1 MPCQN
6 VRMAGRSDIKR
17 LKRKVGT
24 FDEPVVDAPIG
35 AVQLPSTGVKYDRH
49 GNPKPLLSG
58 QDSHDD
64 EPDDHVR
71 APRQRKQQEPEL
83 AFQTDFFVE
92 EPTIQK
98 ALTTC
103 HKVLADKF
111 VTEHQLREKL
121 KKAECEPEAIEEALE
136 RCRKAGLLDDRR
148 YAEQWV
154 ESRARRGHG
163 ARRISQDLAQRG
175 IDRGIV
181 ATALETVQENGA
193 LDAGAID
200 AARKKFA
207 RVDLGDAKA
216 RSKALRWLLGRGFSS
231 GQAYAALA
239 AVRAAADGAGDE
251 A

>member
-1 MPCQN
+1 MCD
-6 VRMAGRSDIKR
+6 MARSTDIDKLRKR
-17 LKRKVGT
+17 VGT

-35 AVQLPSTGVKYDRH
+35 AVQLPATGVRYDRH

-64 EPDDHVR
+64 EPDEQVR
-71 APRQRKQQEPEL
+71 APRKRKHREPEL
-83 AFQTDFFVE
+83 AFQTDVFAE
-92 EPTIQK
+92 DPDRRR

-111 VTEHQLREKL
+111 VTEHQLRTKL
-121 KKAECEPEAIEEALE
+121 VKAEHAPEAIEHAIE
-136 RCRKAGLLDDRR
+136 RCRAGGLVDDVR

-163 ARRISQDLAQRG
+163 ARRITQDLAQRG
-175 IDRGIV
+175 VDRTII
-181 ATALETVQENGA
+181 AAALEPANEAGA

-207 RVDLGDAKA
+207 RLDLADAKVRA
-216 RSKALRWLLGRGFSS
+216 KALRWLLGRGFTSS
-231 GQAYAALA
+231 QAYAALGTI
-239 AVRAAADGAGDE
+239 RAERDGAGDE